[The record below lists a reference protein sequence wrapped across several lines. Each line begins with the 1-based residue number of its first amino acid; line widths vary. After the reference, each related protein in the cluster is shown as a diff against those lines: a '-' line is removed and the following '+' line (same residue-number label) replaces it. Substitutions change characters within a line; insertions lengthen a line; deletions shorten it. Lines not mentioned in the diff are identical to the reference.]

1 MINVRSLRWKL
12 FLLFVGLGL
21 FISFG
26 AGIVMYIEFKM
37 YIKDSYTNVLQKALK
52 VADQMTPMVHEGID
66 SLKAEQETATDRYRA
81 AIQDIKYLSEAFD
94 LEYIYFVVK
103 SDGKYWMPLS
113 SDYNVDG
120 KDELIYNEP
129 PELFEM
135 AFRTGKAQMSSK
147 PYTDEY
153 GTFVSALAPVTVNG
167 QVIGFWGAD
176 YPYDYVSS
184 KENIALITLGGA
196 LLFSV
201 VFSGVLAFRFS
212 SYLIMPIREL
222 RNMADTLAKRDFN
235 IAFKKRRNDELG
247 EMQEALL
254 LIRDNLQKAIDE
266 LQKHLQKIM
275 ANGKQLNAVIE
286 ESFDNT
292 TLITD
297 NMETMQKE
305 SDTQF
310 ESVTRTAVSVD
321 EIVKSINSLNVAVQ
335 TQVSHIGA
343 SSSSIERMVENID
356 AIRSTMQNS
365 KSIMETLANSS
376 AAGNT
381 MLSKL
386 AQEVKRIHEQSA
398 TLQNANKTISDIAA
412 KTNLL
417 AMNAAIEA
425 AHAGETGKG
434 FAVVAGEIRMLAEL
448 SSKES
453 NGISEEVKKM
463 EEGITLMTSVS
474 NKTMETMETIFAAIK
489 NMGDAFSTVNNAVE
503 EQAAG
508 GSQILTAL
516 KSIQDA
522 TEQVRGGTRTIHDQS
537 GLIHSEVET
546 VQQISKNVA
555 AQSREVKSAGINIV
569 SHLKRAK
576 EIAQSGKGDL
586 VT

>member
-1 MINVRSLRWKL
+1 MINVRSLRRKL
-12 FLLFVGLGL
+12 FLLFVGLAL

-26 AGIVMYIEFKM
+26 VGIAMYIEFKM
-37 YIKDSYTNVLQKALK
+37 YIKDSYTTVLQKAL
-52 VADQMTPMVHEGID
+52 QMTDRMTPLVHEGID
-66 SLKAEQETATDRYRA
+66 SLKAEQASATDRYRE
-81 AIQDIKYLSEAFD
+81 AIQDIKHITEAFN
-94 LEYIYFVVK
+94 LEYIYFVAK
-103 SDGKYWMPLS
+103 TDGKYWMPLS
-113 SDYNVDG
+113 SEYKVDG
-120 KDELIYNEP
+120 KDDLAYHEP
-129 PELFEM
+129 PAILDL
-135 AFRTGKAQMSSK
+135 AFRTGTAQMSTK

-153 GTFVSALAPVTVNG
+153 GTFISALMPVTKNG

-176 YPYDYVSS
+176 YPYDYVSR
-184 KENIALITLGGA
+184 KENIALITLGVA
-196 LLFSV
+196 LLFSAV
-201 VFSGVLAFRFS
+201 LSGVLAFRFS

-222 RNMADTLAKRDFN
+222 RNMANTLAKRDFN
-235 IAFKKRRNDELG
+235 ITFKKRRNDELG

-254 LIRDNLQKAIDE
+254 LIRDNLKKAIDE
-266 LQKHLQKIM
+266 LQRHLLKIV
-275 ANGKQLNAVIE
+275 ANGKQLNTVIE
-286 ESFDNT
+286 ESFNNI

-297 NMETMQKE
+297 NMETMQKQ

-310 ESVTRTAVSVD
+310 ESVTRTVVSVD
-321 EIVKSINSLNVAVQ
+321 EIVKSIDSLNVAVH
-335 TQVSHIGA
+335 TQVSHIGT
-343 SSSSIERMVENID
+343 SSSSIEKMVENID
-356 AIRSTMQNS
+356 AIRTTMQNS
-365 KSIMETLANSS
+365 KGIMDTLANSS
-376 AAGNT
+376 ATGNT
-381 MLSKL
+381 MLAKL

-453 NGISEEVKKM
+453 NGISDEVKKM
-463 EEGITLMTSVS
+463 EEGIALMTSVS
-474 NKTMETMETIFAAIK
+474 NKTMETMGTIFAAIK
-489 NMGDAFSTVNNAVE
+489 NMGEAFLTVNTAVE

-522 TEQVRGGTRTIHDQS
+522 TEQVRGGTKTIHDQS

-555 AQSREVKSAGINIV
+555 TQAHEVKSAGRNIF
-569 SHLKRAK
+569 SHLKQAK

-586 VT
+586 Q

>member
-1 MINVRSLRWKL
+1 MNVKSLRWKL
-12 FLLFVGLGL
+12 FFLFVGLGL

-26 AGIVMYIEFKM
+26 VGIVMYIEFKM

-52 VADQMTPMVHEGID
+52 VTDQMTPMVHEGVD
-66 SLKAEQETATDRYRA
+66 VLKAEQATATDRYRE
-81 AIQDIKYLSEAFD
+81 AIQDIKYLTEAFN
-94 LEYIYFVVK
+94 LEYIYFVTK

-113 SDYNVDG
+113 SDYNMDG
-120 KDELIYNEP
+120 KDDLIYYEP
-129 PELFEM
+129 PELFER

-167 QVIGFWGAD
+167 NVIGFWGAD

-196 LLFSV
+196 LLLSV
-201 VFSGVLAFRFS
+201 VLSGALAFRFS
-212 SYLIMPIREL
+212 SHLIKPIREL
-222 RNMADTLAKRDFN
+222 RNMANTLAKRDFN
-235 IAFKKRRNDELG
+235 IAFKKRREDELG

-254 LIRDNLQKAIDE
+254 LIRDNLKKAIDE
-266 LQKHLQKIM
+266 LQRHLLKIV
-275 ANGKQLNAVIE
+275 ANGKQLNTVIE
-286 ESFDNT
+286 ESFDNI

-310 ESVTRTAVSVD
+310 ESVTRTAVSVE
-321 EIVKSINSLNVAVQ
+321 EIVKSIDSLNVAVH

-343 SSSSIERMVENID
+343 SSSSIEKMVENLD
-356 AIRSTMQNS
+356 SIRSTMRDS
-365 KSIMETLANSS
+365 KGIMDSLSRSS

-381 MLSKL
+381 MLVKL
-386 AQEVKRIHEQSA
+386 AQEVQRIHEQSA

-453 NGISEEVKKM
+453 NGISDEVKKM

-474 NKTMETMETIFAAIK
+474 NKTMKTMEDIFAAIK
-489 NMGDAFSTVNNAVE
+489 NMGEAFSAVNNAVE

-522 TEQVRGGTRTIHDQS
+522 TEQVRGGTKSIHDQS
-537 GLIHSEVET
+537 GLIHSEVDT

-555 AQSREVKSAGINIV
+555 TQAHEVKSAGMNIF
-569 SHLKRAK
+569 SHLKQAK

-586 VT
+586 K

>member
-1 MINVRSLRWKL
+1 MINVKSLRWKL

-26 AGIVMYIEFKM
+26 VGIVMYIEFKM
-37 YIKDSYTNVLQKALK
+37 YIKDSYTSVLQKALK
-52 VADQMTPMVHEGID
+52 AIDQKIPLVHEGID
-66 SLKAEQETATDRYRA
+66 SLKAEQETATDRYRE
-81 AIQDIKYLSEAFD
+81 AIQDIKYLTEAFN
-94 LEYIYFVVK
+94 LEYIYFVTK
-103 SDGKYWMPLS
+103 TDGKYWMPLS
-113 SDYNVDG
+113 SEYNVDG
-120 KDELIYNEP
+120 KDELVYSEP
-129 PELFEM
+129 PAILDQ
-135 AFRTGKAQMSSK
+135 AFRTGTAQMSSK

-153 GTFVSALAPVTVNG
+153 GTFITALMPVTKNG

-176 YPYDYVSS
+176 YPYDYVSN
-184 KENIALITLGGA
+184 KEKIALITLGGA
-196 LLFSV
+196 LFFSAAL
-201 VFSGVLAFRFS
+201 SGILAFRFS
-212 SYLIMPIREL
+212 SYLIKPIREF
-222 RNMADTLAKRDFN
+222 RNMANTLAKRDFN
-235 IAFKKRRNDELG
+235 ITFKKQRNDELG

-254 LIRDNLQKAIDE
+254 LIRDNLKKAIDE
-266 LQKHLQKIM
+266 LQRHLLKIV

-297 NMETMQKE
+297 NMETMQKQ

-310 ESVTRTAVSVD
+310 ESVTRTAVSVE
-321 EIVKSINSLNVAVQ
+321 EIVKSIDSLNVAVQ

-343 SSSSIERMVENID
+343 SSSSIEKMVTNID
-356 AIRSTMQNS
+356 AIRSTMQNL
-365 KSIMETLANSS
+365 KSIMDALSKSS

-381 MLSKL
+381 MLAKM
-386 AQEVKRIHEQSA
+386 AQEVKQIHEQSA

-434 FAVVAGEIRMLAEL
+434 FAVVAGEVRMLAEL

-453 NGISEEVKKM
+453 NGISDEVKKM
-463 EEGITLMTSVS
+463 EEGIALMTSVS
-474 NKTMETMETIFAAIK
+474 NKTMETMEEIFTAIK

-508 GSQILTAL
+508 GSQILMAL
-516 KSIQDA
+516 RSIQDA
-522 TEQVRGGTRTIHDQS
+522 TEQVRGGTKTIHDQS

-555 AQSREVKSAGINIV
+555 TQSREVKSAGMNIV

-586 VT
+586 Q